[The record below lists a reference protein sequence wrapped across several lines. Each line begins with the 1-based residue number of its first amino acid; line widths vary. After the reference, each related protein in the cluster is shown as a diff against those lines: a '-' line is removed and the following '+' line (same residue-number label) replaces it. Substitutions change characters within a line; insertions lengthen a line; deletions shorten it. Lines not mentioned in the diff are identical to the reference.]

1 MPSRI
6 LTFGDIC
13 SAIADGQL
21 AAASDGSVYK
31 INALELRRYFNKIRP
46 LPSILP
52 VSVLNATSGP
62 GSSNKRS
69 ASSPPSSL

>member
-31 INALELRRYFNKIRP
+31 INALELRRYFNKFRP
-46 LPSILP
+46 LPSVTPVNILHTTSCP
-52 VSVLNATSGP
+52 ATSKRP
-62 GSSNKRS
+62 ASSN
-69 ASSPPSSL
+69 PSTL

>member
-31 INALELRRYFNKIRP
+31 VNALELRRYFNRLRP
-46 LPSILP
+46 LPSIVP
-52 VSVLNATSGP
+52 VNVSNVTSGP

-69 ASSPPSSL
+69 ASSPPSGL

>member
-21 AAASDGSVYK
+21 SAASDGSVYK

-46 LPSILP
+46 LPSVQP
-52 VSVLNATSGP
+52 ANVADATSCP
-62 GSSNKRS
+62 STSKCP
-69 ASSPPSSL
+69 ASSQPSTL

>member
-21 AAASDGSVYK
+21 SAASDGSVYK

-46 LPSILP
+46 LPSVMP
-52 VSVLNATSGP
+52 VNVSNATSGP
-62 GSSNKRS
+62 SSSKRP
-69 ASSPPSSL
+69 ASSPPSTL

>member
-21 AAASDGSVYK
+21 SAASDGSVYK

-46 LPSILP
+46 LPS
-52 VSVLNATSGP
+52 VTSVNASNAAPGP
-62 GSSNKRS
+62 NSSKRS
-69 ASSPPSSL
+69 APSQPSAL

>member
-13 SAIADGQL
+13 SAIAAGEL
-21 AAASDGSVYK
+21 AAANDGSVYK

-46 LPSILP
+46 LPFGM
-52 VSVLNATSGP
+52 SVDITTTTP
-62 GSSNKRS
+62 RPT
-69 ASSPPSSL
+69 ASKQPPPKPSTL

>member
-13 SAIADGQL
+13 SAIADGEL

-46 LPSILP
+46 LPSVL
-52 VSVLNATSGP
+52 SVNISNATPCPATSNQP
-62 GSSNKRS
+62 TSSK
-69 ASSPPSSL
+69 PSTL